1 MTPCGC
7 APLPAPGGRRKSGPL
22 GRRPSPATR
31 DVAPA
36 PRPPAQPSARCKFPW
51 ARWRAGRRA
60 GIGRRAGSPRESR
73 RGPEAAAVG
82 PDRPGVPRAPGPLL
96 GASRSSSLS
105 ASAVP
110 VPGPSRAS
118 RVPRCQQPRWRP
130 CRPQS
135 PGRDV
140 GLQAP
145 ARARQAGAEPGPRTA
160 RGERRGAAGLR
171 PGAAVRLGAPAFGSP
186 RSPAVTR
193 P

>member
-36 PRPPAQPSARCKFPW
+36 PRPPAQPSACRKFPW

-60 GIGRRAGSPRESR
+60 GIGRRAGSPPESR

-82 PDRPGVPRAPGPLL
+82 LDRPDVPRAPGPLL
-96 GASRSSSLS
+96 GASRSSGLS
-105 ASAVP
+105 ASAVH

-130 CRPQS
+130 CPPSRQGETS
-135 PGRDV
+135 GFRLRL
-140 GLQAP
+140 GP
-145 ARARQAGAEPGPRTA
+145 ARPELSLVPGPRVA
-160 RGERRGAAGLR
+160 SAEG
-171 PGAAVRLGAPAFGSP
+171 LGAPAFGSP